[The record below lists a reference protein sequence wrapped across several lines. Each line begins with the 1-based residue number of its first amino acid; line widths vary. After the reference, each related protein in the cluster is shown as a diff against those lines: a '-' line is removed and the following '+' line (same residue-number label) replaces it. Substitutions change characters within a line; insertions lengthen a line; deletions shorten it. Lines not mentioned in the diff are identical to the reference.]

1 MVCFDKW
8 SVLCPMYHLNTASKT
23 KAVHINSP
31 SRSFIDK
38 VDNSVR
44 YLKTADGLA

>member
-1 MVCFDKW
+1 MPNVPL
-8 SVLCPMYHLNTASKT
+8 SLENGASKT

-38 VDNSVR
+38 IPVDNSVR